1 MKHSQGADA
10 LVKLY
15 ESKLCEEDAVNGD
28 IKSIDAVMSTLKV
41 SRPKLCLFSISVCS
55 CFSSSSKTFLF
66 FQQWRSEIDD
76 RRDVFHDLEDE
87 LQKARGTSDRM
98 FKTHNERDFDL
109 DWHKEKTEQ
118 LGERW
123 RNVHSQIEN
132 RSVWL
137 YLNRFAV
144 ILSPIYSAQIY
155 PMFKCANI
163 CQTSRPRRRQQVSEI
178 L

>member
-1 MKHSQGADA
+1 MVMCLRLKSVSLVVKHSQGADA

-28 IKSIDAVMSTLKV
+28 IKSIDAVMGTLKV
-41 SRPKLCLFSISVCS
+41 SRPKTVPFQHICLQPLLLIIRDIS
-55 CFSSSSKTFLF
+55 L

-137 YLNRFAV
+137 YTNRFAV
-144 ILSPIYSAQIY
+144 KLIFY
-155 PMFKCANI
+155 
-163 CQTSRPRRRQQVSEI
+163 
-178 L
+178 